1 MESVETRR
9 TMMVDVL
16 LAAYNGER
24 YIGQQIESLL
34 SQTYPH
40 WRLRIRVD
48 GGTDNTLQICR
59 DFAERFPDK
68 IHVLEDDGGNV
79 GVLRNF
85 NRLLA
90 CREAPYVMFC
100 DQDDVWL
107 PRKMER
113 TVAAMRQLE
122 QEVGASTPIL
132 VHTDS
137 AIVDEDLQ
145 QIAPSALQFSH
156 RKPYSGLGRACME
169 LSLYG
174 HQIMLNDPLVKL
186 SGSIPEGFVSWDW
199 WFPLVA
205 ATFGRVHRID
215 ESMTLWRRHRQV
227 LSHNKKHAP
236 SAYAMMKLSDCRR
249 KVHISLRQCEIFLDR
264 FRNQLPPK
272 RLAFFEGVA
281 KIRAANFLM
290 RRFLIIRYGLFKTG
304 LLKTAGVLLAA

>member
-1 MESVETRR
+1 
-9 TMMVDVL
+9 MVDVL

-24 YIGQQIESLL
+24 HIGQQIESLL

-59 DFAERFPDK
+59 NFADRVPDK
-68 IHVLEDDGGNV
+68 IQVLEDDLGNV
-79 GVLRNF
+79 GVLRSF

-90 CREAPYVMFC
+90 SREAPYVMFC
-100 DQDDVWL
+100 DQDDLWL
-107 PRKMER
+107 PQKIEL

-137 AIVDEDLQ
+137 VIVDEHLQ
-145 QIAPSALQFSH
+145 QIAPSALKFSH

-174 HQIMLNDPLVKL
+174 HQVMLNDPLIKL

-205 ATFGRVHRID
+205 MTFGRVHRID
-215 ESMTLWRRHRQV
+215 KSMTLWRRHREV

-236 SAYAMMKLSDCRR
+236 STYARMRLSDCRR
-249 KVHISLRQCEIFLDR
+249 KVHISLHQCEMFLDR
-264 FRNQLPPK
+264 FRDQLPPT

-281 KIRAANFLM
+281 KIRGANFLM
-290 RRFLIIRYGLFKTG
+290 RRLLIIRYRLFKTG
-304 LLKTAGVLLAA
+304 LLKTFGVLLGA